1 VSGVAEEPDVMAL
14 LRAAYEAGKK
24 AALFDQTDAGRTRAV
39 LGSTRKPRLAG
50 RPVGDEEWQ
59 H

>member
-1 VSGVAEEPDVMAL
+1 MAEEPDVMAL